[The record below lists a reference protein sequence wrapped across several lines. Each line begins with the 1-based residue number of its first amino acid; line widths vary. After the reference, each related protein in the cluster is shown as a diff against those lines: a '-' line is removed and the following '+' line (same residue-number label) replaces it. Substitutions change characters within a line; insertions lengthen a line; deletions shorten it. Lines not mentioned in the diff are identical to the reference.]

1 MEYINITLKEFN
13 WEYVIMP
20 LNVFMILYVPLKND
34 VIIDDDGT
42 LVLNNKKTKINIINY
57 IFNLKTSN
65 VVLEDMVFFNLVET
79 FTQFLQNDKR

>member
-1 MEYINITLKEFN
+1 
-13 WEYVIMP
+13 
-20 LNVFMILYVPLKND
+20 MILYVPLKND
-34 VIIDDDGT
+34 VIIDGNGT

>member
-1 MEYINITLKEFN
+1 
-13 WEYVIMP
+13 MP

-34 VIIDDDGT
+34 VIIDGDGT